1 MSPIEVSENPLR
13 ANSFRLASRILV
25 RARGSP
31 RRGRVTF
38 GASEDDW
45 STTSQGRAYPKQ
57 LIRLTSTNLLGKLIP
72 TLAVAET
79 RPQLP
84 TPRLRGRLQLHLQTP
99 QPFRYNLSR
108 VEFR

>member
-45 STTSQGRAYPKQ
+45 SATSQGRAYPKQ
-57 LIRLTSTNLLGKLIP
+57 PIRLTSTDLLGKLIP
-72 TLAVAET
+72 TLAIAET

-84 TPRLRGRLQLHLQTP
+84 TPRLRGRPQLHLQMP
-99 QPFRYNLSR
+99 QSFPHNLSCVQLR
-108 VEFR
+108 